1 VHAPL
6 LVTSLWPQLLPDPP
20 GPARRIDVRYPAA
33 LLAEAVRRDWRSATP
48 CPLKLIVGP
57 SFEAGMVAFYSS
69 NPPRVLEDGDLRKS
83 PWISADELARFGAV
97 YVSSRTEDLPVARAR
112 ERHSLAV
119 DAGRRVEWVI
129 AAPPACDP
137 TH

>member
-1 VHAPL
+1 MRTSQPE

-20 GPARRIDVRYPAA
+20 GPARRIV
-33 LLAEAVRRDWRSATP
+33 
-48 CPLKLIVGP
+48 
-57 SFEAGMVAFYSS
+57 
-69 NPPRVLEDGDLRKS
+69 
-83 PWISADELARFGAV
+83 GAV

-119 DAGRRVEWVI
+119 DTGRRVEWVI
-129 AAPPACDP
+129 AAPPGCDP